1 MKKRILVFFMA
12 VLAFAGSATAAQFAT
27 SSYQVTGNVVNE
39 CSLTSTPAI
48 TFNTISIPSG
58 SFATQVVTWKVRCAS
73 PSFITIYP
81 DSIGNAGQWVFNNG
95 YGKNISTNS
104 GTIYLSMTIDGT
116 PFSAYGNTIWN
127 SGAEQNLSIEAKLT
141 PSGAYTGN
149 VGSTNTATISY

>member
-1 MKKRILVFFMA
+1 MKKQMLVFFMA

-27 SSYQVTGNVVNE
+27 SSYQVTGSVVNICE
-39 CSLTSTPAI
+39 FTSTPSFE
-48 TFNTISIPSG
+48 FNAISIPAG
-58 SFATQVVTWKVRCAS
+58 SFATQVKIWRYKCAS
-73 PSFITIYP
+73 PGFVIIYP

-95 YGKNISTNS
+95 YGKNISTNG

-149 VGSTNTATISY
+149 FGATNTPTMAY